1 LFSIPIKSFCAS
13 YLQPFLSFAS
23 QLHLTNKPPPV
34 FPSSFPSMS
43 HWFQP
48 YTANKT
54 VTTTYVYVQQV
65 GGQPGRPIPVQPG
78 RPIPVQ
84 PGQQVQYVQQG
95 QQAIVPGQQV
105 FQVQQVPQHPGVVMQ
120 PMQQNVQHHVGP
132 MLLAQPVHYQQQ
144 HMRPVQQPLPQFQVV
159 QQPSPHVNAQQP
171 VNQAYQARPPAQQ
184 HYQAAASTPHFHHAY
199 PTTAPSTP
207 RNHYQSVPSTPY
219 MEHAPPA
226 YTPPEP
232 QPTNPPTH
240 TYYHEKLPTQASPGT
255 SVLTSPYNPD
265 EKKKPILPMS
275 VETVY
280 AARIPMPGP
289 STATYFQ
296 KQNSVS
302 AIGKDNQTQQHQHL
316 NKHNSSSII
325 QKDDQTQLHLSS
337 ASKSRN
343 PQIVSTAARNPQ
355 TFDDNLTSSSTSS
368 FVSSSAPHVVSTSFR
383 TVQLDTRTDSRYS
396 SALPSSSSTRLN
408 SVPVHNHS
416 TSSAVP
422 TASQQTYKP
431 SVVTQS
437 YSSTSSTT
445 SLSPPPASPAPA
457 SATTSSTASAVAR
470 HRMAHAERRRREELE
485 DEKLRKQLERAQII
499 ESGARPAMKNSPSF
513 RTFADSRDDTPRLL
527 LIAPTMDEPVVKGPY
542 TPTRI
547 LLPCQAPSAADGN
560 EESVHITSHG
570 GYVIMNPSVFL
581 HNNKEAVK
589 LIGTLTAYFLC
600 AASMAGKAQGVPGL
614 ALATDAA
621 TSIAGTMKA
630 NADNR
635 TYLNHTGLDTGSLF
649 EIHLATENHQR
660 EALKILLQAA
670 AASDRTKSMTGELRG
685 IVLGNG
691 RTIWVCHE
699 CHDRMLRG
707 DPVKDEYQVSLRDY
721 ETLINR
727 GKNLEVTLRSST
739 SLIIFTDA
747 LRSSSAQKVSIRIVS
762 DYFEAPERSAVG
774 TLRSYQSLFFELGSS
789 LVKLRPTH
797 LEILANSLRG
807 LLFKDLQS
815 TILKCPSLEQLAIAG
830 MPLFLQGSELH
841 RDIACRSLTKLTL
854 DGTLV
859 DSEDAAN
866 NLRAL
871 IVANASLTIL
881 RVTNASFNAEAL
893 ELLLSDK
900 AKDMQRSF
908 KKLTQLNLADNQL
921 DVIAA
926 TKFSA
931 MAFQSVNLTH
941 IDLSGNSRIGE
952 SGGRAILTL
961 LKEKNRRLV
970 EFKTDRT
977 GILEKTRLEIQRY
990 LAKPG
995 SA

>member
-1 LFSIPIKSFCAS
+1 
-13 YLQPFLSFAS
+13 
-23 QLHLTNKPPPV
+23 
-34 FPSSFPSMS
+34 
-43 HWFQP
+43 
-48 YTANKT
+48 
-54 VTTTYVYVQQV
+54 
-65 GGQPGRPIPVQPG
+65 
-78 RPIPVQ
+78 
-84 PGQQVQYVQQG
+84 
-95 QQAIVPGQQV
+95 
-105 FQVQQVPQHPGVVMQ
+105 
-120 PMQQNVQHHVGP
+120 
-132 MLLAQPVHYQQQ
+132 
-144 HMRPVQQPLPQFQVV
+144 MRPVQQPLPQFQVV

-355 TFDDNLTSSSTSS
+355 T
-368 FVSSSAPHVVSTSFR
+368 
-383 TVQLDTRTDSRYS
+383 
-396 SALPSSSSTRLN
+396 
-408 SVPVHNHS
+408 
-416 TSSAVP
+416 
-422 TASQQTYKP
+422 
-431 SVVTQS
+431 
-437 YSSTSSTT
+437 STT

-570 GYVIMNPSVFL
+570 GYVIMNPSAFL

-707 DPVKDEYQVSLRDY
+707 DPVKDEYQVSLRDF